1 MVLTNN
7 TSRLRRC
14 MWAISSATMLLLLG
28 PVQPINAQTT
38 GDQAKQMRDEQV
50 GKMLAAADSYTV
62 DAVNRHDAYAV
73 AAVFWDDGI
82 EVTPLGVFRAAPRS
96 SSVWPSS
103 TKQQTCETSL
113 RRLTKSTYRETTAG
127 LSPIG
132 APTTSRSPAANGVP
146 SKATSPAFLRNVT
159 VSGRRACTRPSRP
172 GHNSSIDSPK

>member
-1 MVLTNN
+1 MLTNN
-7 TSRLRRC
+7 TSRLRWC
-14 MWAISSATMLLLLG
+14 MGAISSVMMLLLLG

-38 GDQAKQMRDEQV
+38 GDQAKQMSDERV

-96 SSVWPSS
+96 SSVWQSS
-103 TKQQTCETSL
+103 TKQQTCEISL
-113 RRLTKSTYRETTAG
+113 KRLTRSTYRESTDG

-132 APTTSRSPAANGVP
+132 APTISHSPTANGVP
-146 SKATSPAFLRNVT
+146 SKAT
-159 VSGRRACTRPSRP
+159 
-172 GHNSSIDSPK
+172 